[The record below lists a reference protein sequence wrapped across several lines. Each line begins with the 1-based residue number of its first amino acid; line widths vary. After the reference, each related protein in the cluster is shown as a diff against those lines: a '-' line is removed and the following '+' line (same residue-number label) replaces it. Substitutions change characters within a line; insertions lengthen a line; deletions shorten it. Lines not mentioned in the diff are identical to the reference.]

1 MYETYRIMSAKLPKE
16 LQNLELEDLCEMYA
30 KEDSVIKP
38 WLERKQAFDEKQKKI
53 LAGEL
58 EQIKKSEDP
67 KKTPTDRWI
76 NFETLEPKS
85 IEIKKAWKKRDEIYR
100 TMYCKLYPMMLSV
113 QKNYPMLTPVQRVEV
128 TEMILISTLRC
139 YSQQKKK
146 NTKFSTYYMTNLKN
160 GMMTQINS
168 MKCNKR
174 SVWMNMIEDEEQSD
188 YALATQSSNIDGDL
202 SGLLKDIDGATSLST
217 LEKQYIKKVMEGYTK
232 PEELASQMEIQ
243 KYVEAPKP
251 KIKKKGLITIPME
264 QKPFNKTK
272 AGLNIIKKLKK
283 SIKAKF
289 EIEDRAL
296 FSV

>member
-53 LAGEL
+53 LTDEL

-67 KKTPTDRWI
+67 KKTPTYRWI

-264 QKPFNKTK
+264 QKPFNETK

-289 EIEDRAL
+289 EVADRAL

>member
-85 IEIKKAWKKRDEIYR
+85 SEIKKAWKKRDEIYR